1 LNKGTKIL
9 GTLVLALGASSLYL
23 AIANFL
29 YWAGVVSMPLEGRL
43 SSDLAL
49 PLLILSLSGLI
60 IVNKQR
66 RLEAAA

>member
-23 AIANFL
+23 AMTNFL

-43 SSDLAL
+43 SGDLAL
-49 PLLILSLSGLI
+49 PLLILSLFGLI
-60 IVNKQR
+60 IVNKRR